1 MDSGPVVKQILKT
14 STMDSMEDRIS
25 TDVLVAGGG
34 IMGSSTA
41 YFLVANPN
49 FNGSVTVVE
58 KDPAYQ
64 ACSTTR
70 SVGSIRQQFSSADNV
85 KASRFGWEFIS
96 NVSTTL
102 KVNTTVPDVSLIPA
116 CYLILGEQQDWGELQ
131 HNHEIQTEVDAR
143 VELLNATMLNH
154 YYPWLN
160 TDGIAG
166 GSRGLECE
174 GWFDPY
180 SLLNALRKKAIDL
193 GAVYL
198 NDEVVSVKRDTSC
211 IKSVTLRSGN
221 SIDCG
226 ALVNAAGPYAGDFA
240 TLAGIWL
247 PVGPRKRNVFVLHC
261 RETIKEMPM
270 VIDISGFYVRPEGE
284 YYLCGIS
291 PTSLPDPK
299 TYSLEVDYSI
309 FDQLVWPLLANRI
322 PAFESVRVV
331 NAWAGHYDYNE
342 FDMNGIVGAHPEISN
357 YYFANGFSGHG
368 LQQAPA
374 VGRGLSELLT
384 FGEYRS
390 LDLSRLSYARILN
403 EQSYAEKIII

>member
-1 MDSGPVVKQILKT
+1 
-14 STMDSMEDRIS
+14 
-25 TDVLVAGGG
+25 
-34 IMGSSTA
+34 
-41 YFLVANPN
+41 
-49 FNGSVTVVE
+49 
-58 KDPAYQ
+58 
-64 ACSTTR
+64 
-70 SVGSIRQQFSSADNV
+70 
-85 KASRFGWEFIS
+85 
-96 NVSTTL
+96 
-102 KVNTTVPDVSLIPA
+102 
-116 CYLILGEQQDWGELQ
+116 
-131 HNHEIQTEVDAR
+131 
-143 VELLNATMLNH
+143 
-154 YYPWLN
+154 
-160 TDGIAG
+160 
-166 GSRGLECE
+166 
-174 GWFDPY
+174 
-180 SLLNALRKKAIDL
+180 
-193 GAVYL
+193 
-198 NDEVVSVKRDTSC
+198 
-211 IKSVTLRSGN
+211 
-221 SIDCG
+221 
-226 ALVNAAGPYAGDFA
+226 
-240 TLAGIWL
+240 
-247 PVGPRKRNVFVLHC
+247 
-261 RETIKEMPM
+261 M

>member
-1 MDSGPVVKQILKT
+1 MNVSV
-14 STMDSMEDRIS
+14 MNAMEDRNS
-25 TDVLVAGGG
+25 TDVLIAGGG
-34 IMGSSTA
+34 IMGSATA
-41 YFLVANPN
+41 YFLAANPS
-49 FNGSVTVVE
+49 FSGSITVVE

-64 ACSTTR
+64 DCSTTR
-70 SVGSIRQQFSSADNV
+70 SVGSIRQQFSSADNI

-102 KVNTTVPDVSLIPA
+102 KVDATVPDVSLIPA
-116 CYLILGEQQDWGELQ
+116 CYLILGEQQGWAELQ
-131 HNHEIQTEVDAR
+131 RNHKIQTEAGAN
-143 VELLNATMLNH
+143 VELLNANMLGH
-154 YYPWLN
+154 DYPWLN
-160 TDGIAG
+160 TNGIAG
-166 GSRGLECE
+166 GSRGLEGE

-180 SLLNALRKKAIDL
+180 SLLNAIRKKAIDL

-198 NDEVVSVKRDTSC
+198 NDEVVSIGQDASS
-211 IKSVTLRSGN
+211 IKSVKLRSGT
-221 SIDCG
+221 SVDCG

-240 TLAGIWL
+240 KLAGIRL

-261 RETIKEMPM
+261 RKTIKAMPM

-284 YYLCGIS
+284 YYICGIS
-291 PTSLPDPK
+291 PTSVSDPE

-368 LQQAPA
+368 LQHAPA
-374 VGRGLSELLT
+374 VGRGLSELLI

-390 LDLSRLSYARILN
+390 LDLGRLSYARILD